1 MSRGCRGLSCR
12 ALAFLAMF
20 AAPPL
25 AALDL
30 RLPDT
35 AEPLAALSDAP
46 DSHALPIGAY
56 SRGKVPVKELE
67 GRITRRS
74 WRIPGGGTTLEI
86 LAPLRD
92 QLESSGH
99 DILFQC
105 RDRDCGGF
113 DFRFAIEVIP
123 APGMYVDL
131 HDFRFLSARR
141 DADAIS
147 LLVSRGEGAAFVQM
161 IAVSSAD
168 APAIPVADAS
178 RFPTGGDLATGLAET
193 GHVVLDG
200 LDFASG
206 ADRLGPGP
214 HAALNDLA
222 RALRENAGLRIAL
235 VGHTDNT
242 GAQAANLALS
252 RRRAE
257 AVRRRL
263 LDLSGAAGD
272 RILAEG
278 VGPFAPRA
286 SNLTP
291 EGRALNR
298 RVEAVLLAPG

>member
-1 MSRGCRGLSCR
+1 MSRARNRLLRG
-12 ALAFLAMF
+12 ALAVF
-20 AAPPL
+20 AALAAAPL
-25 AALDL
+25 AAFDL
-30 RLPDT
+30 RLPAA
-35 AEPLAALSDAP
+35 AEPLAARSSPL
-46 DSHALPIGAY
+46 DSHALPVGAY
-56 SRGKVPVKELE
+56 SRGKVPVEELE

-92 QLESSGH
+92 QLESGGH

-161 IAVSSAD
+161 IAVSPAD

-206 ADRLGPGP
+206 ADRLGTGP
-214 HAALNDLA
+214 HAALDDLA

-263 LDLSGAAGD
+263 LDLSGVAGD

-278 VGPFAPRA
+278 VGPLAPRA